1 WMKVSIVDAGHF
13 DAQDAYA
20 AINPLRLDDL
30 RPHVFRTHDG
40 GKTWTRITNGLPD
53 GAPVDAVREDPKR
66 KGLLFAGTE
75 HEVHVSFDDG
85 EHWQSLRMNMP
96 ATSIRDVIV
105 KGDDLIAGTHGRG
118 IWILDDITPLRQ
130 IARGSRQSAVL
141 FKPQAAYRVRQN
153 TNTDTP
159 IPPDE
164 AAGVNPPDGAIIDY
178 MLAADAPGRVTLE
191 ILDAAGRLVRRY
203 ASDDPIE
210 RADPTTAPVPV
221 YWYRPPQTLSAAA
234 GLHRFLWDLH

>member
-1 WMKVSIVDAGHF
+1 GDERVAG
-13 DAQDAYA
+13 
-20 AINPLRLDDL
+20 P
-30 RPHVFRTHDG
+30 P
-40 GKTWTRITNGLPD
+40 
-53 GAPVDAVREDPKR
+53 
-66 KGLLFAGTE
+66 
-75 HEVHVSFDDG
+75 
-85 EHWQSLRMNMP
+85 
-96 ATSIRDVIV
+96 
-105 KGDDLIAGTHGRG
+105 
-118 IWILDDITPLRQ
+118 
-130 IARGSRQSAVL
+130 ARGSYILAAIPPPRQIGDADRVALLSAGNGATLQSTGGGATLQSTGRGATLQSTGRGATLQSTGRGATLQSTGRRATLSGSPVL

-178 MLAADAPGRVTLE
+178 MLAADAPGRVTLD